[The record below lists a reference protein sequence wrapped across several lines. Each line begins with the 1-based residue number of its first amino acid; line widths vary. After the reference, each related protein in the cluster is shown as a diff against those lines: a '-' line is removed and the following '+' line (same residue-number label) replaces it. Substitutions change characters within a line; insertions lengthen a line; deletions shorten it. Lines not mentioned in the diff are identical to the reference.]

1 MSDESESEEIDEAD
15 TRRRLISL
23 LTPDE
28 KVIYDN
34 LSEET
39 IHEYEIVFKIFD
51 QDSTGEID
59 STEIQ

>member
-1 MSDESESEEIDEAD
+1 MSDESESEEIDE
-15 TRRRLISL
+15 TEKRRRLISL

-51 QDSTGEID
+51 QDGTGEID

>member
-1 MSDESESEEIDEAD
+1 MSDESESEEIDEAEK
-15 TRRRLISL
+15 RRRLISL

-51 QDSTGEID
+51 QDGTGEID

>member
-34 LSEET
+34 LSKET

>member
-1 MSDESESEEIDEAD
+1 MSDESESEEIDEAEK
-15 TRRRLISL
+15 RRRLISL

-39 IHEYEIVFKIFD
+39 IHEYEIVYKIFD
-51 QDSTGEID
+51 QDGTGEID

>member
-1 MSDESESEEIDEAD
+1 MSDESESEEIDEVEK
-15 TRRRLISL
+15 RRRLISL

-39 IHEYEIVFKIFD
+39 FHEYEIVFKIFD
-51 QDSTGEID
+51 QDGTGEID